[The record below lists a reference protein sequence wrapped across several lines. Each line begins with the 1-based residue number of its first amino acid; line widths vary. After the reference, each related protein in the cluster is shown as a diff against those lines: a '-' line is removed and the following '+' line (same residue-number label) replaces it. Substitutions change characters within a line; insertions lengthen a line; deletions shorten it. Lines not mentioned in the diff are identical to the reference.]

1 MSFLNKITLNDKKV
15 IYQELK
21 VKQYKNILKCLLDE
35 SPSPD
40 ILFLNLNKILLE
52 STNLTTKEL
61 DELDVVDYI
70 RLFCILRKDSIG
82 NIVYATITNRENTR
96 LEIDLNGSINLIE
109 LFNKKQIEDV
119 FEFEDW
125 KIYFG
130 IPKIKDFYIS
140 SRNFFISKVFYK
152 DVELN
157 ISLEEV
163 LKLIPVKIFVKIT
176 QISEKIKTKFKKFYF
191 YKSDNGKYDINL
203 NLDIKDVVFIFRL
216 LFNDNLLNFYETIFS
231 LSKYANITPEYLENC
246 TPGEYSIFAKQL
258 EKQFNVSSATSSKQ
272 FNEEQFVNDIDP
284 NKVFGDFG
292 NNVASE

>member
-1 MSFLNKITLNDKKV
+1 MSFLNQITVNNKKV
-15 IYQELK
+15 VYQEIK
-21 VKQYKNILKCLLDE
+21 VKQYKSILKCLLDE
-35 SPSPD
+35 NPSAD

-52 STNLTTKEL
+52 CTNLTSEEL
-61 DELDVVDYI
+61 DNLDIIDYI
-70 RLFCILRKDSIG
+70 CLFCVLRRDSIG
-82 NIVYATITNRENTR
+82 NIVYATITNKENTK
-96 LEIDLNGSINLIE
+96 LEIDLNDSINLIE
-109 LFNKKQIEDV
+109 LFNKKQIEEN

-140 SRNFFISKVFYK
+140 SRNFFINKVFYK

-157 ISLEEV
+157 ISLEEA

-176 QISEKIKTKFKKFYF
+176 QKCEKIKTKFKDFYF
-191 YKSDNGKYDINL
+191 YKSENRKYDINL
-203 NLDIKDVVFIFRL
+203 TLDVKDVIFIFRL
-216 LFNDNLLNFYETIFS
+216 LFNDNLLNFYETVFS

-272 FNEEQFVNDIDP
+272 FNEDQFANDMDP
-284 NKVFGDFG
+284 NAVFGDFG